1 MNRERARGGMRAQ
14 VTLRRMIGHALLCLC
29 CASAPSAELRV
40 PAFTAYTLPDAEGA
54 SVSEKQG
61 LTG

>member
-1 MNRERARGGMRAQ
+1 MRAQ